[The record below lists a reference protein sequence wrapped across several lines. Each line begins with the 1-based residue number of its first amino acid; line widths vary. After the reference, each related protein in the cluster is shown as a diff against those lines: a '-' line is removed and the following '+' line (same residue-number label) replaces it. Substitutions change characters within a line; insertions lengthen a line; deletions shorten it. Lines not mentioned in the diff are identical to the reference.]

1 MIVASW
7 VNGVN
12 GHLAV
17 VTDTSA
23 EPIILR
29 APEEVTD
36 FVDSNI
42 ALLDDSLLT
51 FLGQGFAVLCFQLHM
66 RKVRDPVHMLDQMK
80 RLIDGFRPYLNVPDK
95 DQVFDCGVVRILDT
109 IRSHIDSDFAMLLQ
123 TMVSSISRKS
133 KGQSF

>member
-36 FVDSNI
+36 FVDSKI
-42 ALLDDSLLT
+42 ALLDD
-51 FLGQGFAVLCFQLHM
+51 
-66 RKVRDPVHMLDQMK
+66 
-80 RLIDGFRPYLNVPDK
+80 
-95 DQVFDCGVVRILDT
+95 
-109 IRSHIDSDFAMLLQ
+109 
-123 TMVSSISRKS
+123 
-133 KGQSF
+133 